1 MNNDALL
8 ISDILS
14 LPPAKKAEIAEHVD
28 KLKKENG
35 LYAKKKHRRPPA
47 GSMPGLFKMAPD
59 FDDPIPGFE
68 DYM

>member
-1 MNNDALL
+1 MTSDTIL

-14 LPPAKKAEIAEHVD
+14 LPPAKKAEIAEHVQ
-28 KLKKENG
+28 KLKKETATNPQ
-35 LYAKKKHRRPPA
+35 KKRGRPPA